1 MLIQTLVV
9 ILKIYLI
16 KHSYIIIYQLKELI
30 ILIIMSLIKSYFK
43 KYDEYSNQYGKNT
56 VLLMQVGAFYEMYGI
71 LNKKTDS
78 ISGSNI
84 REICNLCE
92 LSISDKKICIGKDN
106 AVMAGFR
113 DYSLEKYIKKL
124 QSFNYTIVVY
134 SQDEAAAG
142 TTRSLTGIYS
152 PGTYFSNDETKITN
166 NTLCIWFHKYRNKLI
181 IGLSTIDIFTGKS
194 YIFEYETLFSE
205 QYTNFDELERC
216 ISVYNPSEVIL
227 IYNIDEEIISNV
239 VQYLSLDNKLLHKY
253 NTQTIIDDKK
263 KMINNCENQTYQKQI
278 LQKYFNKDYENNEY
292 YFKYEIATKSLCF
305 LLEFIFTHNPYLVS
319 KITEPIFHNCYD
331 KLVLANHSLMQLNML
346 SNSDNQKKINSVCN
360 FYNRCVT
367 IMGKRKLNNDLVTP
381 TNNITNLQLEYD
393 IVDYILNLNDLDTI
407 RDKLKL
413 IKDIEKLS
421 RKLLLKR
428 ITPQDLYFIH
438 ENIVQISKLFKTFKK
453 DKTLYNYIKT
463 FINDDITKD
472 GTIVTNIIKTNF
484 DLSVM
489 KNMNTL
495 DLEENFI
502 NVGIDL
508 DFDVLVLNWKDSFT
522 KLETIQKYL
531 NSLIAGYEKN
541 KKNKHLDSIKI
552 YKTDKMG
559 YSIIAT
565 KRRIT
570 LLQEELKKIKTS
582 EINLSYTSYNDSI
595 QTLTLNIENL
605 QFAKST
611 GANYTIASNEINDY
625 CRKILTTKF
634 EFLEKLKQI
643 YNKVI
648 STLCDN
654 YHKFNKIIYF
664 ITLVDVA
671 YNKAYIAKRFNY
683 CKPSIDNSSDKSF
696 FNAVNLRHPLIENIL
711 MNELYVSNDIVLDS
725 EQLGILLYGTN
736 AVGKSSLIKSIG
748 ISIILAQA
756 GCYVPA
762 TSFTYKPYNYLF
774 TRILGNDNLFKGL
787 STFAVEMLELK
798 TILNQCDENSLI
810 LGDELCSGTETNSAI
825 SIFLTGIDYLY
836 RKQSSFIFATH
847 FHEIVNYEEIEEK
860 EKLSLKHMTVL
871 YDKSTNLLI
880 YDRKLKDGP
889 GESMYGL
896 EVCKF
901 LKLPTEFLNAAHNLR
916 NKYNKTS
923 RTILSENKSRYNH
936 KKIKGMCEL
945 CKKKYGAE
953 VHHLQHQANADE
965 DNFIGEFHKN
975 HPGNL
980 INVCEE
986 CHDKL
991 HKNPKGHVRKL
1002 TSEGYKLVDR

>member
-1 MLIQTLVV
+1 
-9 ILKIYLI
+9 
-16 KHSYIIIYQLKELI
+16 
-30 ILIIMSLIKSYFK
+30 
-43 KYDEYSNQYGKNT
+43 
-56 VLLMQVGAFYEMYGI
+56 
-71 LNKKTDS
+71 
-78 ISGSNI
+78 
-84 REICNLCE
+84 
-92 LSISDKKICIGKDN
+92 
-106 AVMAGFR
+106 
-113 DYSLEKYIKKL
+113 
-124 QSFNYTIVVY
+124 
-134 SQDEAAAG
+134 
-142 TTRSLTGIYS
+142 
-152 PGTYFSNDETKITN
+152 
-166 NTLCIWFHKYRNKLI
+166 
-181 IGLSTIDIFTGKS
+181 
-194 YIFEYETLFSE
+194 
-205 QYTNFDELERC
+205 
-216 ISVYNPSEVIL
+216 
-227 IYNIDEEIISNV
+227 
-239 VQYLSLDNKLLHKY
+239 
-253 NTQTIIDDKK
+253 
-263 KMINNCENQTYQKQI
+263 CENQTYQKQI

-463 FINDDITKD
+463 FITDDITKD
-472 GTIVTNIIKTNF
+472 GTIITNIIKTNF

-582 EINLSYTSYNDSI
+582 EINLSYTSYNNSI

-611 GANYTIASNEINDY
+611 GANYTIASNE
-625 CRKILTTKF
+625 
-634 EFLEKLKQI
+634 
-643 YNKVI
+643 
-648 STLCDN
+648 
-654 YHKFNKIIYF
+654 
-664 ITLVDVA
+664 
-671 YNKAYIAKRFNY
+671 
-683 CKPSIDNSSDKSF
+683 
-696 FNAVNLRHPLIENIL
+696 
-711 MNELYVSNDIVLDS
+711 
-725 EQLGILLYGTN
+725 
-736 AVGKSSLIKSIG
+736 
-748 ISIILAQA
+748 
-756 GCYVPA
+756 
-762 TSFTYKPYNYLF
+762 
-774 TRILGNDNLFKGL
+774 
-787 STFAVEMLELK
+787 
-798 TILNQCDENSLI
+798 
-810 LGDELCSGTETNSAI
+810 
-825 SIFLTGIDYLY
+825 
-836 RKQSSFIFATH
+836 
-847 FHEIVNYEEIEEK
+847 
-860 EKLSLKHMTVL
+860 
-871 YDKSTNLLI
+871 
-880 YDRKLKDGP
+880 
-889 GESMYGL
+889 
-896 EVCKF
+896 
-901 LKLPTEFLNAAHNLR
+901 
-916 NKYNKTS
+916 
-923 RTILSENKSRYNH
+923 
-936 KKIKGMCEL
+936 
-945 CKKKYGAE
+945 
-953 VHHLQHQANADE
+953 
-965 DNFIGEFHKN
+965 
-975 HPGNL
+975 
-980 INVCEE
+980 
-986 CHDKL
+986 
-991 HKNPKGHVRKL
+991 
-1002 TSEGYKLVDR
+1002 